1 MDVSFARHINDQR
14 GWFVIS
20 DELFDY
26 YDQDDEYDVAKAYRC
41 FHCGILVKHGA
52 VIVHKD
58 SCTIGADERLNKS
71 LFMLEYCFNTANTN
85 DGLGARVFSDVSD
98 FIRGYK

>member
-1 MDVSFARHINDQR
+1 MDVSVARYINDQR

-26 YDQDDEYDVAKAYRC
+26 YDQDDKYDAAKAYRC
-41 FHCGILVKHGA
+41 FHCGILVKEA
-52 VIVHKD
+52 QVVVHND
-58 SCTIGADERLNKS
+58 SCMIGADERLNKS

-85 DGLGARVFSDVSD
+85 DGLGVRVFSDVSD